1 MARFN
6 FNRKKFAYGA
16 QPLLTRDVLRAKGTL
31 DFPSVAAGASSSL
44 TIAVPGATVGDD
56 ALLAFVSAPTAG
68 LTFQTW
74 VSAAD
79 TVTVRVQNVTA
90 GAVDAA
96 STDYPVTVLKLY

>member
-1 MARFN
+1 MPTMN

-16 QPLLTRDVLRAKGTL
+16 QPLLARDHLRGSATL
-31 DFPSVAAGASSSL
+31 DFPSVAAAGATTL
-44 TIAVPGATVGDD
+44 TITVKGAAVGD
-56 ALLAFVSAPTAG
+56 ACWVGFRAAPTSG
-68 LTFQTW
+68 LIYSAW

-96 STDYPVTVLKLY
+96 SAVYDVWVAKAF